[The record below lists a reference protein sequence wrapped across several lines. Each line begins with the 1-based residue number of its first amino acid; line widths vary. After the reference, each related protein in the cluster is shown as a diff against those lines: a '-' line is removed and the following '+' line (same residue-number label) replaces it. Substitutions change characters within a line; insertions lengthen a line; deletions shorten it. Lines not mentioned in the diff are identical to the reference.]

1 MYYRRKIFLALLESF
16 GGTLDSTDF
25 EKLLFLYCKKTN
37 QNYYDFFPY
46 KFGCFSHLS
55 YQDKR
60 VLIKYGLLEESEKF
74 KLKSKRSFVGELE
87 EDDQKLLSDFSSE
100 WKTIRGNRLV
110 RETYLRYPEYATK
123 SEIAEKILNDK
134 ELEVVRNYA
143 NQSKDRTLF
152 TTGYEGLTIDAY
164 IHKLISNNIKLVVDV
179 RKNPLSMKYGFSK
192 SKLKN
197 YLEKAGIIYQHLPE
211 LGIISKLRKN
221 LKSSQDYEE
230 LFSQYE
236 SDTLPENEDAL
247 KKIVQLLKQ
256 FNRITLTC
264 FEADHKSCHR
274 HKISDW
280 LTNNSLI
287 DQVIHI

>member
-37 QNYYDFFPY
+37 HNFYDFFPY

-74 KLKSKRSFVGELE
+74 KLKSKKSFINELE
-87 EDDQKLLSDFSSE
+87 KEDKNLLSEFSNE
-100 WKTIRGNRLV
+100 WKKIRGNQLV
-110 RETYLRYPEYATK
+110 KETYLRFPEYAIK
-123 SEIAEKILNDK
+123 SEIAEKILNNE
-134 ELEVVRNYA
+134 ELAAVRNYN
-143 NQSKDRTLF
+143 NQSNDKVLF

-192 SKLKN
+192 TKLKN
-197 YLEKAGIIYQHLPE
+197 YLEKAGINYQHLPE

-247 KKIVQLLKQ
+247 KKIIQLLKQ

-280 LTNNSLI
+280 LTDNSLI